1 MKAFF
6 IDVTKKE
13 VTEIDIENK
22 LPAFYAKIG
31 CRLIDTVPLGENQ
44 LLILDDEGRL
54 KQERVGCFRFEGQGK
69 NVIPFFGN
77 ALMVNDGEEDW
88 TDIDYP
94 LEVVRENITFF
105 DMRPSDFPPPRFR
118 VITFE

>member
-22 LPAFYAKIG
+22 LPALYAKIG
-31 CRLIDTVPLGENQ
+31 CRLIQTVAIGVGQ
-44 LLILDDEGRL
+44 LLIIDEEGRL
-54 KQERVGCFRFEGQGK
+54 KKDRVGCFRFNEQGG
-69 NVIPFFGN
+69 VIPFFGN

-88 TDIDYP
+88 TDIDIP
-94 LEVVRENITFF
+94 IETVRENITFF
-105 DMRPSDFPPPRFR
+105 DMRPSDFPPPSFR